1 MILVASQRGGAKQ
14 LGLHFLKTEDNE
26 HVELHEIRGF
36 ISDDVIGALKEAQAI
51 SQGTR
56 CKQFL
61 FSVSLNPPER
71 ERVPVSV
78 FEDAIQEI
86 EKRNGLSGQPRVVV
100 FHEKNGRR
108 HAHCVWSRIHADSM
122 TAVNLPFFKRK
133 LQDIAREIYL
143 EQDWRMP
150 RGLVQSKP
158 ANPRNFTLAEWQQAK
173 RMGSEARDLKT
184 MIQDCWAISDSRAAF
199 QQALSER
206 GMILARGDR
215 RGHVAV
221 THDGEVLS
229 IARYAGKRSRE
240 VRAKLGDAS
249 ALPSVNDAKATLTR
263 DMRAAFKH
271 HAQAVQAEK
280 DSDLK
285 DWERRR
291 AAMAQRHRQHRSQLD
306 RLQQQREAEDN
317 RVRSARF
324 NTGLRGLWQRIT
336 GTHAKVQRENAQE
349 TLAARERDQAE
360 RQQMIERQLQERC
373 ALQWDLRQLR
383 LGHARTL
390 QRLRQDRNQ
399 ITARLSA
406 EEASAKTR
414 RTRRVYPE
422 PEP

>member
-14 LGLHFLKTEDNE
+14 LGLHLLKTEDNE
-26 HVELHEIRGF
+26 QVELHEIRGF
-36 ISDDVIGALKEAQAI
+36 VSDTVVGALKEAQAI

-61 FSVSLNPPER
+61 FSVSLNPPEH

-78 FEDAIQEI
+78 FEAAIHEI
-86 EKRNGLSGQPRVVV
+86 EERNGLSGQPRVVV

-108 HAHCVWSRIHADSM
+108 HAHCVWSRIDADTM

-150 RGLVQSKP
+150 RGLVRGQR

-173 RMGSEARDLKT
+173 RMGQEARDLKA
-184 MIQDCWAISDSRAAF
+184 MIQDCWAISDSRGAF
-199 QQALSER
+199 EQALSER

-221 THDGEVLS
+221 THDDEVLS
-229 IARYAGKRSRE
+229 IARYAGKKSKE
-240 VRAKLGDAS
+240 VYAKLGDAT
-249 ALPSVNDAKATLTR
+249 ALLSVADAKAALAK
-263 DMRAAFKH
+263 DMRAAFKR
-271 HAQAVQAEK
+271 HARAVQAEK
-280 DSDLK
+280 DRDLK

-291 AAMAQRHRQHRSQLD
+291 AAMVQRHRQDRSALHRQ
-306 RLQQQREAEDN
+306 QQQREADA
-317 RVRSARF
+317 RRLRSALL
-324 NTGLRGLWQRIT
+324 NKGLRDLWQRIT
-336 GTHAKVQRENAQE
+336 GTHAKIRRQNVQEAQ
-349 TLAARERDQAE
+349 AERDRDQGE
-360 RQQMIERQLQERC
+360 RQQMIERQLQERR

-383 LGHARTL
+383 LGHDRTL

-406 EEASAKTR
+406 EEASAKAR

>member
-1 MILVASQRGGAKQ
+1 MILVASQRGRAKQ
-14 LGLHFLKTEDNE
+14 LGLHLLKTEDNE

-36 ISDDVIGALKEAQAI
+36 VSDTVVGALKEAQAI

-61 FSVSLNPPER
+61 FSVSLNPPEH

-78 FEDAIQEI
+78 FEAAIQEI
-86 EKRNGLSGQPRVVV
+86 EERNALSGQPRVVV

-108 HAHCVWSRIHADSM
+108 HAHCVWSRIDADTM

-150 RGLVQSKP
+150 RGLVRGQP
-158 ANPRNFTLAEWQQAK
+158 ADPRNFTLAEWQQAK
-173 RMGSEARDLKT
+173 RMGQEARDLKA
-184 MIQDCWAISDSRAAF
+184 MMQDCWAISDSRGAF
-199 QQALSER
+199 EQALSER
-206 GMILARGDR
+206 GMILAKGDR

-229 IARYAGKRSRE
+229 ISRYAGKTSKE
-240 VRAKLGDAS
+240 VRAKLGDPA
-249 ALPSVNDAKATLTR
+249 ALPSIQEAKAALAR
-263 DMRAAFKH
+263 DMRTAFKR
-271 HAQAVQAEK
+271 HAQDVQKEK
-280 DSDLK
+280 DSDLE

-291 AAMAQRHRQHRSQLD
+291 AEMILRHRQDRSQLD
-306 RLQQQREAEDN
+306 RLQQQREADAS
-317 RVRSARF
+317 RMRSARLC
-324 NTGLRGLWQRIT
+324 TGLRGLWQRIT
-336 GTHAKVQRENAQE
+336 GNHAKIQRQNAQE
-349 TLAARERDQAE
+349 TQVARERDQAE
-360 RQQMIERQLQERC
+360 RQQMIERQLQERR

-383 LGHARTL
+383 TRHARSL
-390 QRLRQDRNQ
+390 QSLRQDRTQ

-406 EEASAKTR
+406 EEN
-414 RTRRVYPE
+414 RTKRQRMRQAYPE